1 MNQMVQPEQLVRP
14 DIHSLVPHSG
24 PMSLLGRFLEADDE
38 TLSAEVDIT
47 PESMFC
53 TDGQVGAWVGVEYMA
68 QAVAAHAGWCARRRG
83 EPVRVG
89 FLLGARKYAC
99 AVSAFPVGSV
109 LRVHVRRALQGENGL
124 GAFDCR
130 IEDAAGQELATAT
143 ITVFQP
149 DHVEE
154 FLQRSSV

>member
-1 MNQMVQPEQLVRP
+1 MSEI

-24 PMSLLGRFLEADDE
+24 AMSLLGRFLDADDE
-38 TLSAEVDIT
+38 SLRAEVTIT
-47 PESMFC
+47 LDTMFC
-53 TDGQVGAWVGVEYMA
+53 TEGEVGAWVGVEYMA
-68 QAVAAHAGWCARRRG
+68 QAVAAHAGWCARLRG

-89 FLLGARKYAC
+89 FLLGSRKYAC
-99 AVSAFPVGSV
+99 SVASFPVGSV
-109 LRVHVRRALQGENGL
+109 LKIEVRRALQGENGL

-130 IEDAAGQELATAT
+130 IEDGTGAELASAT

-149 DHVEE
+149 HNVEE

>member
-1 MNQMVQPEQLVRP
+1 MSPVQSEI

-24 PMSLLGRFLEADDE
+24 AMSLLGRFLDADE
-38 TLSAEVDIT
+38 ESLRAEVVVN
-47 PESMFC
+47 PETMFC
-53 TDGQVGAWVGVEYMA
+53 SEGAVGAWVGVEYMA

-89 FLLGARKYAC
+89 FLLGSRKYAC
-99 AVSAFPVGSV
+99 SVASFPVGSV
-109 LRVHVRRALQGENGL
+109 LKIEVRRALQGENGL

-130 IEDAAGQELATAT
+130 IEDGTGLELASAT

-149 DHVEE
+149 HNVEE
-154 FLQRSSV
+154 FLQRSTNE

>member
-1 MNQMVQPEQLVRP
+1 MSAP

-24 PMSLLGRFLEADDE
+24 AMSLLGRFVDADE
-38 TLSAEVDIT
+38 ESLRAEVSIAPDT
-47 PESMFC
+47 MFC
-53 TDGQVGAWVGVEYMA
+53 VDGGVGAWVGVEYMA

-89 FLLGARKYAC
+89 FLLGSRKYAC
-99 AVSAFPVGSV
+99 TVAAFAVGSV
-109 LRVHVRRALQGENGL
+109 LRIEVRRALQGENGL

-130 IEDAAGQELATAT
+130 IEDGTGAQLASAT

-149 DHVEE
+149 PNVEE